1 MFTGLVTTTG
11 ILRRQQPLGGDIRL
25 WLQPADWDLASLKM
39 GESIAINGAC
49 LTLVECAAREMA
61 FDVSQE
67 TLQRTTLGQ
76 VKPGGMVNLERALR
90 AHDRLGGHF
99 VTGHVDG
106 LARCTKM
113 VPDARSLRVVFTAP
127 VELAGM
133 IAAKGSVC
141 LDGVSLTVN
150 SVAQCTFDV
159 NLIPH
164 TVQHTTLKQLRVGQ
178 QVNLEVDL
186 IARYLARLV
195 ETRGPSGGS
204 VEQH

>member
-25 WLQPADWDLASLKM
+25 WLQPADWDLASLQM

-49 LTLVECAAREMA
+49 LTLVACAAREMA

-106 LARCTKM
+106 LSRCTKM

-195 ETRGPSGGS
+195 EARGPSGGS